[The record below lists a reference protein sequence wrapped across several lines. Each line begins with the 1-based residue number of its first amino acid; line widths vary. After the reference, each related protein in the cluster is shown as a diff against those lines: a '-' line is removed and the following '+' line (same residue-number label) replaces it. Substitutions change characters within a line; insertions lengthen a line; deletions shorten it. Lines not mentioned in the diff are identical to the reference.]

1 MSRDASP
8 ANVKLAARR
17 LDARL
22 VACAQAVEQPPTR
35 RALMNP
41 WVIVG
46 AVAVFAL
53 MPRRFRKPVFKAA
66 WPMALGLLKLR

>member
-1 MSRDASP
+1 MSRDPSP
-8 ANVKLAARR
+8 VAVQLAARR
-17 LDARL
+17 LDDRL

-46 AVAVFAL
+46 AVAAFVFL
-53 MPRRFRKPVFKAA
+53 PRRFKKPVLKAA
-66 WPMALGLLKLR
+66 LPLALGLLKSR